1 MRITQ
6 NMLDGALERLARTSK
21 VSIKSNDCYGYSQ
34 LMTAD
39 GHSLNATL
47 GDTKKDLYY
56 QIQFYLDMKEAEN
69 RLKDQKKDIVDK
81 ILNNSYIENKWSEE
95 KDID

>member
-1 MRITQ
+1 MLNKTLLHYLIMALRITQ
-6 NMLDGALERLARTSK
+6 NMLDGALERLVRTSK
-21 VSIKSNDCYGYSQ
+21 VSIKTNDCYGYSQ

-39 GHSLNATL
+39 GHGLNATL

-69 RLKDQKKDIVDK
+69 RLK
-81 ILNNSYIENKWSEE
+81 E
-95 KDID
+95 KDGSQR

>member
-1 MRITQ
+1 MSTQITKMSAKAELIF
-6 NMLDGALERLARTSK
+6 NKISASELEKFLRTSK
-21 VSIKSNDCYGYSQ
+21 VSIKTNDCYGYSQ

-39 GHSLNATL
+39 GHGLNATL

-69 RLKDQKKDIVDK
+69 RLKGKR
-81 ILNNSYIENKWSEE
+81 Y
-95 KDID
+95 

>member
-6 NMLDGALERLARTSK
+6 NMLDGALERLVRTSK
-21 VSIKSNDCYGYSQ
+21 VSIKTNDCYGYSQ

-39 GHSLNATL
+39 GYSLDATL

-56 QIQFYLDMKEAEN
+56 QIQFYLDMKDAEK
-69 RLKDQKKDIVDK
+69 RLKGKR
-81 ILNNSYIENKWSEE
+81 Y
-95 KDID
+95 